1 MLEVPVIDISPIES
15 EEGARRVAAEIG
27 RACETVGFL
36 VIEGHGITADATV
49 SMRDQ
54 CRAFFDQ
61 PLEDKLRWRVAAGGG
76 YVGYSPLEAES
87 LSNTI
92 DEGPA
97 ADLKESF
104 TCSPVHATE
113 DPYYTSAEG
122 QGFFEPTPWPDTPTG
137 FRSVWEEHYRRMSD
151 LAATL
156 MSLFALALGLDR
168 DHFASSIDRHITA
181 MRVINYPPLGQTPP
195 AGQFRA
201 GPHTD
206 YGSLTI
212 VSTDDAPGGLEIQ
225 TADGT
230 WQPVPIVPG
239 ALIVN
244 LGDLMAQWT
253 NDRWVSTMHR
263 VVPPPEGTGDEA
275 QRLSIVFFHQPN
287 YDALIEPITT
297 CIAEDDPPKY
307 VPTTSGQHLIDKVTK
322 QQLVAGA

>member
-1 MLEVPVIDISPIES
+1 MLEVPVIDISPSTS
-15 EEGARRVAAEIG
+15 EDGARRVAAEIG
-27 RACETVGFL
+27 RACESVGFL
-36 VIEGHGITADATV
+36 VIEGHGIPEGATAT
-49 SMRDQ
+49 MRGV

-61 PLEDKLRWRVAAGGG
+61 SLEEKLRWRVAPGGG

-92 DEGPA
+92 GQGPG

-104 TCSPVHATE
+104 TCSPVHATD
-113 DPYYTSAEG
+113 DPYYVSAEG
-122 QGFFEPTPWPDTPTG
+122 QGFFELTPWPASPTG
-137 FRSVWEEHYRRMSD
+137 FRSAWEEYYRRMSD
-151 LAATL
+151 VAARL
-156 MSLFALALGLDR
+156 MGLFALALDLDR

-181 MRVINYPPLGQTPP
+181 MRVINYPRLGHAPP

-225 TADGT
+225 TADGS
-230 WQPVPIVPG
+230 WHPVPVVPG

-263 VVPPPEGTGDEA
+263 VVPPPVGTGDEA
-275 QRLSIVFFHQPN
+275 ERLSIVFFHQPN
-287 YDALIEPITT
+287 HDAVIEPIAT
-297 CIAEDDPPKY
+297 CIAHGEAARY
-307 VPTTSGQHLIDKVTK
+307 APTTSGQHLIDKVTM